1 MSLHGLSDRFLAA
14 IASTHTLARQVLV
27 QAPNG
32 DVTDITQWC
41 LAGGSVSVDE
51 TRKIRRTC
59 MLPISGEPD
68 LVPEDAAD
76 LLHPASGNELVVKR
90 GVKYPDGTTEM
101 AQLGVFR
108 LTKPVFNDNGALIA
122 STINGQDR
130 MGVVSRIDWLSPYV
144 IAAGSNITTALSAA
158 MDSRYPGLDYS
169 GFDDITFSF
178 PNTTFGADP
187 SQPGDPA
194 QDFINFAGD
203 AAAEIFFDPLGNP
216 ILRLITNPLT
226 SVIVDST
233 TYVEGVGWLSNAGRT
248 LDETTAFNGVVL
260 YCNGFGVTP
269 PFVVEVWDTDPS
281 SPSYYL
287 GKWGKVPKKIT
298 TTTIPSGA
306 DDFSTANGKA
316 LASAYGQLQL
326 VLGSF
331 DDVAATSTVNGALRE
346 GDGVAAQRNRLGING
361 GYVISNMNIP
371 LDGPAS
377 MVTGFRPRVQAK

>member
-32 DVTDITQWC
+32 DVTDITSFIT
-41 LAGGSVSVDE
+41 AGSVSVDE

-59 MLPISGEPD
+59 VLTPSGDPD
-68 LVPEDAAD
+68 LVPENAGD
-76 LLHPASGNELVVKR
+76 LLHPASGNELIVKR
-90 GVKYPDGTTEM
+90 GVKYPDGSTEM

-108 LTKPVFNDNGALIA
+108 LTKPVFNDNGQIA
-122 STINGQDR
+122 ATINGQDR
-130 MGVVSRIDWLSPYV
+130 MGVVSRIDWQSPFV
-144 IAAGSNITTALSAA
+144 INAGSSITTALAEA
-158 MDSRYPGLDYS
+158 MDSRFAGLDYA
-169 GFDDITFSF
+169 GFQEITFAF
-178 PNTTFGADP
+178 PATTFGADP
-187 SQPGDPA
+187 SQQGDPA

-203 AAAEIFFDPLGNP
+203 AAAEIFFDVFGQPQ
-216 ILRLITNPLT
+216 LRLIQNPLT

-233 TYVEGVGWLSNAGRT
+233 TFVESVGWMSNTGRT
-248 LDETTAFNGVVL
+248 LDETTAFNGVIL

-269 PFVVEVWDTDPS
+269 PFKVEVWDTDPA

-287 GKWGKVPKKIT
+287 GRWGQVPKKMT

-331 DDVAATSTVNGALRE
+331 DDVIATTSVNAALRE
-346 GDGVAAQRNRLGING
+346 GDCTAAQRDRLGVNG
-361 GYVISNMNIP
+361 GYVISNMQIP
-371 LDGPAS
+371 LDAPTG
-377 MVTGFRPRVQAK
+377 MMTGFRPRVQAK